1 LREARPSLG
10 ERLARRLRSRRLVVV
25 DRSMRPALEP
35 GDRLRFDPGAYRR
48 GPPEVGEIVVLEDPE
63 GRVRWLVKRV
73 SRVVPADR
81 AVEVAGDAGGSA
93 RDSRTFGP
101 VPLGAVVGRVYCRY
115 FPPERAGEL

>member
-1 LREARPSLG
+1 LREAPLSLG

-25 DRSMRPALEP
+25 DRSMRPTLEP

-48 GPPEVGEIVVLEDPE
+48 GLPAVGEIVVLEDPE

-73 SRVVPADR
+73 SRVAG
-81 AVEVAGDAGGSA
+81 AGQAIEVAGDGGESA

-101 VPLGAVVGRVYCRY
+101 VPVGAVVGRVYRRY
-115 FPPERAGEL
+115 YPPDRAGEL